1 MQASNS
7 QPNQIAE
14 VECIQAVHDPGLEC
28 SIVHLPASG
37 DCGRMTTSLIAVARS
52 AKQSLRLRIYLQ
64 SGICLQSEC
73 TSPKLCLP
81 RQILRP
87 RSIKSHNFKKNDFHC
102 MHCHT
107 HKVAACLFGSV
118 SKSGKP
124 RRRTDSLV
132 NVKWPGKPTWVRQAT
147 LTAPPLAVT

>member
-87 RSIKSHNFKKNDFHC
+87 RSIKSHNFKKMTFIAC
-102 MHCHT
+102 TVTHT
-107 HKVAACLFGSV
+107 RLLLASLALSVRAANQGEELTVLSMW
-118 SKSGKP
+118 SGQESP
-124 RRRTDSLV
+124 
-132 NVKWPGKPTWVRQAT
+132 PGWGKQH
-147 LTAPPLAVT
+147 